1 MCEDLKG
8 GKGRG
13 GHVDKHAPQAEG
25 GTAETQPQG
34 SVNQNEEVGMLS
46 LWLFLQLFSQ
56 QSCEWIHSLCFTD
69 SRDSCVG
76 RGGTRIQTR
85 VLTSFLGFWPC
96 RTPQLPV

>member
-46 LWLFLQLFSQ
+46 LWLFLQLF
-56 QSCEWIHSLCFTD
+56 
-69 SRDSCVG
+69 
-76 RGGTRIQTR
+76 
-85 VLTSFLGFWPC
+85 
-96 RTPQLPV
+96 